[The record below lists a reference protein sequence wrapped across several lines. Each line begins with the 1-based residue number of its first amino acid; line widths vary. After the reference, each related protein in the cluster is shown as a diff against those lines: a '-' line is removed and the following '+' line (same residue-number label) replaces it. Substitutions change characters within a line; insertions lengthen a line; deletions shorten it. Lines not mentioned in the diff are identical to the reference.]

1 MRSLTPGGLCAGADK
16 YYPNNFNDF
25 LSGIVTLFELMIV
38 NNWFVIAD
46 GITAAYGSEYAR
58 AYFIGFWL
66 VAVTVLV
73 NLLVAIV
80 IDAFLEKAN
89 RDAEKASEDRRAAE
103 KALHDSFTNSSNNC
117 TIHVGGLEG
126 ELEEEARLSA
136 LFERFGSVL
145 VATVR
150 YRREPATEES
160 AEKVSWALLTFA
172 RADEML
178 AALAGAETL

>member
-66 VAVTVLV
+66 VARWRKGLYSAQWRVT
-73 NLLVAIV
+73 
-80 IDAFLEKAN
+80 
-89 RDAEKASEDRRAAE
+89 
-103 KALHDSFTNSSNNC
+103 
-117 TIHVGGLEG
+117 
-126 ELEEEARLSA
+126 
-136 LFERFGSVL
+136 
-145 VATVR
+145 
-150 YRREPATEES
+150 PAHRWS
-160 AEKVSWALLTFA
+160 I
-172 RADEML
+172 
-178 AALAGAETL
+178 